1 MAKFVVLAFGKGLN
15 GESRSKCILTPI
27 FLFEPMNEQIDQ
39 ASQILTPFI
48 ESFYGALPDIV
59 AGLVVFVAFFIAAA
73 VGRKLLHRVGARVE
87 ADKRPLVMLAGGT
100 LRYVLIVIGL
110 ISGLGTMGID
120 VTVLVAGLGLT
131 GFALGFALRDAVSNL
146 IAGLLILL
154 YQPFGHG
161 DKITVGGNSGKVIDI
176 NFRYTVLEA
185 DGGTIVHVPNG
196 TMFSNPVAVAPRTGE
211 AS

>member
-1 MAKFVVLAFGKGLN
+1 MD
-15 GESRSKCILTPI
+15 
-27 FLFEPMNEQIDQ
+27 EQIDY

-48 ESFYGALPDIV
+48 ESAYGALPDIF
-59 AGLVVFVAFFIAAA
+59 AGLVVIVAFFIAAA
-73 VGRKLLHRVGARVE
+73 VGRKLLHRLGARVT
-87 ADKRPLVMLAGGT
+87 ADKRPLVMLAAGT

-120 VTVLVAGLGLT
+120 VTALVAGLGLT

-146 IAGLLILL
+146 IAGLMILL

-161 DKITVGGNSGKVIDI
+161 DKITVGGNSGTVIVV
-176 NFRYTVLEA
+176 NFRYTVLRA
-185 DGGTIVHVPNG
+185 DGGTIVHVPNS
-196 TMFSNPVAVAPRTGE
+196 TMFSNPVAVTPRTGE

>member
-1 MAKFVVLAFGKGLN
+1 MD
-15 GESRSKCILTPI
+15 
-27 FLFEPMNEQIDQ
+27 EQKDQ

-48 ESFYGALPDIV
+48 ESFYGALPDIF
-59 AGLVVFVAFFIAAA
+59 AGVVVFVAFFIAAA
-73 VGRKLLHRVGARVE
+73 VGRKLLRRLGARVE
-87 ADKRPLVMLAGGT
+87 AHKRPLAMLAGGT

-120 VTVLVAGLGLT
+120 VTALVAGLGLT

-161 DKITVGGNSGKVIDI
+161 DKIKVGGNSGTVIDI

-185 DGGTIVHVPNG
+185 DDGTIVHVPNG
-196 TMFSNPVAVAPRTGE
+196 TMFSNPVAGAPRTGE
-211 AS
+211 VS